1 MKKAIFFLSLS
12 ALSLTSCGGEDET
25 PYDSNAIQSTR
36 LVTRTV
42 ETDDDGVI
50 YTSEFHYDGY
60 KITNFTDSDDG
71 SGVFTYDGN
80 HITQA
85 KYYDGSTLMQTDIFT
100 FNAQGKV
107 ATHQMLLHEED
118 YGEREVYT
126 HNPDGTVT
134 FTSYSG
140 TLDEQNNADFTG
152 KLFFENGEVIK
163 KETYTGAGLLSSET
177 YVYDD
182 RNNPFK
188 NVTGLN
194 EMFIYEDGE
203 ITGVN
208 RNLLSTSG
216 TTNPVSITYEYDEL
230 SRFPTKSTS
239 TSALEGGLETLYFYE

>member
-1 MKKAIFFLSLS
+1 MKKIFCFLGFT
-12 ALSLTSCGGEDET
+12 ALLTSCGGEDNT

-42 ETDDDGVI
+42 ETDDDNAI
-50 YTSEFHYDGY
+50 TTTEYHYDGY
-60 KITNFTDSDDG
+60 KITNFTDSDNG

-85 KYYDGSTLMQTDIFT
+85 KYYDGSTLTQTDIFT

-107 ATHQMLLHEED
+107 ATHQMLLHQED
-118 YGEREVYT
+118 YGEKEVYT
-126 HNPDGTVT
+126 HNADGTVT

-140 TLDEQNNADFTG
+140 TLTEQTNADFNG

-163 KETYTGAGLLSSET
+163 KEISTGAGSVYTEVYT
-177 YVYDD
+177 YDD

-194 EMFIYEDGE
+194 EMFLYEDGD
-203 ITGVN
+203 ITGIN
-208 RNLLSTSG
+208 KNLLTTSG
-216 TTNPVSITYEYDEL
+216 TLNPTSIEYEYDEL
-230 SRFPTKSTS
+230 SRFPTKATAITS
-239 TSALEGGLETLYFYE
+239 LDGGLETLFFYD